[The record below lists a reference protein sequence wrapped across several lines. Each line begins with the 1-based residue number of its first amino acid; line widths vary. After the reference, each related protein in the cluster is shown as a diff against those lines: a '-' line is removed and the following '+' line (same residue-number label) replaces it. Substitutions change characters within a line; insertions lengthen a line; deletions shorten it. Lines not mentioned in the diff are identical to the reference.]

1 MDSYT
6 KLLSL
11 IDAPS
16 DTDVE
21 ELARMILDE
30 NDANVSL
37 AGECNRLIN
46 WLSYIIRHSRG
57 KAREWATIAVDS
69 EDKPDEQP

>member
-1 MDSYT
+1 MDNYT
-6 KLLSL
+6 KLLGL

-16 DTDVE
+16 DTNVE

-30 NDANVSL
+30 NDANVDL
-37 AGECNRLIN
+37 AGECNRLVN
-46 WLSYIIRHSRG
+46 WLYHIIRHSRG

-69 EDKPDEQP
+69 DDRPDDPS